1 MQIHIYKTPELAAKA
16 AATLIAAAI
25 LAKNDAVIG
34 LPTGS
39 SPVAAYRELAR
50 MNKEGVLDFSRV
62 TTFNLDEYMGSG
74 ILL

>member
-34 LPTGS
+34 LPTRRLDS
-39 SPVAAYRELAR
+39 SG
-50 MNKEGVLDFSRV
+50 M
-62 TTFNLDEYMGSG
+62 
-74 ILL
+74 

>member
-50 MNKEGVLDFSRV
+50 MNKEGVIDFSREIGRASCRERV
-62 TTFNLDEYMGSG
+62 
-74 ILL
+74 